1 MRILVISQYFWPENF
16 PINDFAAGLQ
26 KRGHHLEV
34 LTGIPNYP
42 HGRFFQGYSFFG
54 PKKDTFQKMEIHRVP
69 LINRGNG
76 DRTRLT
82 LNFLSFAV
90 MASILAPFYCRRK
103 FDIIFAYEP
112 SPITVAL
119 PALVMKIVK
128 SAPIVFW
135 MQDLWPES
143 LSATGAISSN
153 AALKIVELLVRL
165 IYKGC
170 DLVLAQ
176 SKAFIPSIVQL
187 GGDPDRICYFPNSA
201 DSLYRPTSLP
211 ADAAERSLMPDGFRV
226 VFAGNIGAAQDFHNI
241 LSAAEKLKPKKDIH
255 WVILG
260 DGRMSSWVQTEISKR
275 GLSDTVHLL
284 GRYPA
289 EAMPRFFTLSDAL
302 LVTLK
307 KEPIFALTV
316 PSKIQSYLAC
326 AKPII
331 AAIDGEGARIVDEAG
346 AGITCPA
353 EDSKALSQAV
363 LKLYEMTPEKRDAMG
378 RRGRKYFED
387 NFEREKL
394 MDRLT
399 NLMMKLIKRKK

>member
-1 MRILVISQYFWPENF
+1 M
-16 PINDFAAGLQ
+16 
-26 KRGHHLEV
+26 
-34 LTGIPNYP
+34 
-42 HGRFFQGYSFFG
+42 
-54 PKKDTFQKMEIHRVP
+54 
-69 LINRGNG
+69 
-76 DRTRLT
+76 
-82 LNFLSFAV
+82 
-90 MASILAPFYCRRK
+90 APFYFRK
-103 FDIIFAYEP
+103 NNYDILFVYEP
-112 SPITVAL
+112 SPITVGM
-119 PALVMKIVK
+119 PALVLKQIKKI
-128 SAPIVFW
+128 PIVFW

-143 LSATGAISSN
+143 LSATGAIRSKS
-153 AALKIVELLVRL
+153 ALKIVELLVRM

-170 DLVLAQ
+170 DRVLAQ

-187 GGDPDRICYFPNSA
+187 GGHPDRICYFPNSA

-211 ADAAERSLMPDGFRV
+211 ADAAERSLVPDGFRV
-226 VFAGNIGAAQDFHNI
+226 VFAGNIGAAQDFYTI
-241 LSAAEKLKPKKDIH
+241 LTAAEKLKAKKDIH

-260 DGRMSSWVQTEISKR
+260 DGRMTSWVQTEISKR

-284 GRYPA
+284 GRHPA

-307 KEPIFALTV
+307 KEPIFALTI

-353 EDSKALSQAV
+353 EDSKALSRAV
-363 LKLYEMTPEKRDAMG
+363 LKMYEMTQEKRDAMG

-394 MDRLT
+394 MDRLI
-399 NLMMKLIKRKK
+399 NLMMELIKRKK

>member
-284 GRYPA
+284 G
-289 EAMPRFFTLSDAL
+289 
-302 LVTLK
+302 K
-307 KEPIFALTV
+307 V
-316 PSKIQSYLAC
+316 PC
-326 AKPII
+326 
-331 AAIDGEGARIVDEAG
+331 
-346 AGITCPA
+346 
-353 EDSKALSQAV
+353 
-363 LKLYEMTPEKRDAMG
+363 
-378 RRGRKYFED
+378 
-387 NFEREKL
+387 
-394 MDRLT
+394 
-399 NLMMKLIKRKK
+399 